1 MIKGLEY
8 VLIAYSIWLIT
19 FVIYIYAN
27 KKRKKNL
34 DETIAKFEEKST
46 SKITILGKNEIKE

>member
-1 MIKGLEY
+1 MIKGFEY

-34 DETIAKFEEKST
+34 DETIAKFKEKSN
-46 SKITILGKNEIKE
+46 SINY

>member
-19 FVIYIYAN
+19 FVIYIYLN
-27 KKRKKNL
+27 KKRKKYL

-46 SKITILGKNEIKE
+46 SKKNHELGEK

>member
-1 MIKGLEY
+1 MVKGLEY